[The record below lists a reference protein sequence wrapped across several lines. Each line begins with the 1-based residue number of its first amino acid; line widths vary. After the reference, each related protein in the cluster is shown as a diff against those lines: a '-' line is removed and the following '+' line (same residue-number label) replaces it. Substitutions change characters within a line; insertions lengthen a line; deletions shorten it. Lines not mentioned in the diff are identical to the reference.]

1 MEHQTFQLEGEVNG
15 ELYISQ
21 NKLRC
26 NHDLPRNITER
37 RKMLHLSLSSFARS
51 WPPHSQTAT
60 NPRQVAHLIKVTK
73 METSQQ
79 KPVADVRESQA
90 RTPSFLIE
98 IEESVFKRLSTLALK
113 EQVSINEL
121 GSALIKRLLLLHRT
135 EVRRVIDELRRN
147 HKCHAC

>member
-26 NHDLPRNITER
+26 NHDLPRNKSER

-60 NPRQVAHLIKVTK
+60 DPRQIASVTVTK

-79 KPVADVRESQA
+79 NPVADVREAQA
-90 RTPSFLIE
+90 RTPSFTIE
-98 IEESVFKRLSTLALK
+98 IEETVFQKLTNLATK
-113 EQVSINEL
+113 EQIPISQLASEILKAFLTAHHREL
-121 GSALIKRLLLLHRT
+121 KALIESLKKRSGR
-135 EVRRVIDELRRN
+135 E
-147 HKCHAC
+147 